1 MYHLEGN
8 LLKHTQNTLISMPDT
23 DNLKLISLL
32 LIFLTFSFV
41 ITADGKSKKREV
53 VLLPIK
59 PTVTLPDIPVYS
71 PDYSSEIFGLNYSR
85 TIPDLIEFDRGCEV
99 SDMPE
104 EYDIWSD
111 SKINPYQVDLVNMKD
126 TVTLDLSGYCPPSIK
141 YVTSEFG
148 FRRWR
153 YHYGIDLK
161 VERND
166 SVCCAFDG
174 VVRLT
179 RYDRRGYGYY
189 ILVRH
194 FNGLETLYGHLNNIL
209 VNPGDTIRSGSII
222 GLGGSTGRSTGYHL
236 HFETRYLGNPIN
248 PNDLIDFESQTVK
261 FDKFLLSA
269 NNFQYKKEISKRR
282 YWTIRRGD
290 TLGRIAMRTG
300 VSVSRLCSL
309 NGIRRSSLLRVGRKL
324 RYT

>member
-1 MYHLEGN
+1 MLH
-8 LLKHTQNTLISMPDT
+8 T

-41 ITADGKSKKREV
+41 MTAEGKSKKREI

-59 PTVTLPDIPVYS
+59 PTVILPDIPYTLS
-71 PDYSSEIFGLNYSR
+71 DYSSEIFGLNYSR
-85 TIPDLIEFDRGCEV
+85 PIPDLIEFDRGCEI

-141 YVTSEFG
+141 YVTSDFG

-194 FNGLETLYGHLNNIL
+194 FNGLETLYGHLNNIM

-248 PNDLIDFESQTVK
+248 PHDLIDFETQKVK
-261 FDKFLLSA
+261 FDKFRFPQITS
-269 NNFQYKKEISKRR
+269 NIKKEISKRR
-282 YWTIRRGD
+282 YWTIRRV
-290 TLGRIAMRTG
+290 TP
-300 VSVSRLCSL
+300 
-309 NGIRRSSLLRVGRKL
+309 
-324 RYT
+324 

>member
-1 MYHLEGN
+1 MYHPEGN
-8 LLKHTQNTLISMPDT
+8 LLKHTQNTQISMPDT

-59 PTVTLPDIPVYS
+59 PTVILPDIPVYT

-85 TIPDLIEFDRGCEV
+85 TIPDLIEFDRGCEI

-126 TVTLDLSGYCPPSIK
+126 TVTLDLSGYCPPSMK
-141 YVTSEFG
+141 YVTSDFG

-161 VERND
+161 VEKND
-166 SVCCAFDG
+166 SVSCAFDG

-248 PNDLIDFESQTVK
+248 PHDLIDFESQTVK
-261 FDKFLLSA
+261 FDKFQLSA